1 MVIKSYLHF
10 TTLSLALS
18 LDLAMSSSLPA
29 TALSQQTLQQHSPVS
44 GGELVA
50 QRRRRRLIFKVRGV
64 GRSGNLQGGA
74 ARGSCSSQPIY
85 ITPLVP
91 LTDKPE
97 LTEDG
102 KQKEVEVY
110 SALTVAARPKFF
122 VHIPQIS
129 AQEAKFTLLKE
140 INENQD
146 EEVTEATVT
155 LTGTPGVVSFS
166 LPAEAPSLEV
176 GQTYKWS
183 VQVICDPNS
192 DDASVNPLVKGEVQR
207 IPSTPAIANI
217 EQAAPI
223 DRPQLYSDANAWYD
237 SVTAL
242 AELLDKNPNDPTL
255 KDEWVSLLRSV
266 NLDRITEAP
275 LVQCCTAKNE

>member
-1 MVIKSYLHF
+1 MIIKSYLHF

-50 QRRRRRLIFKVRGV
+50 QRRRRRLGFKVRGV

-91 LTDKPE
+91 LVNKPE

-102 KQKEVEVY
+102 QRKEVELY

-122 VHIPQIS
+122 VHIPQTS
-129 AQEAKFTLLKE
+129 AQKAQFTLL
-140 INENQD
+140 NENQD
-146 EEVTEATVT
+146 ETVTEATVA

-166 LPAEAPSLEV
+166 LPADAPSLEV
-176 GQTYKWS
+176 GKTYKWS

-192 DDASVNPLVKGEVQR
+192 DDFSVNPRVEGEVQR
-207 IPSTPAIANI
+207 IASTPAITNI

-223 DRPQLYSDANAWYD
+223 DRPALYADANAWYD

-242 AELLDKNPNDPTL
+242 AELLTKNPNDPTL
-255 KDEWVSLLRSV
+255 KEDWVSLLRSV
-266 NLDRITEAP
+266 NLDSITEAP
-275 LVQCCTAKNE
+275 LVQ

>member
-1 MVIKSYLHF
+1 
-10 TTLSLALS
+10 
-18 LDLAMSSSLPA
+18 MSSSLPA
-29 TALSQQTLQQHSPVS
+29 TAVSQQTLQQHSPVS

-50 QRRRRRLIFKVRGV
+50 QRRRRLRFKVRGV

-74 ARGSCSSQPIY
+74 ARGSCSSDPIF

-91 LTDKPE
+91 LTNKPE

-102 KQKEVEVY
+102 KQKEVELY

-146 EEVTEATVT
+146 ELVTEATVA
-155 LTGTPGVVSFS
+155 LSGTPGVVSFS

-176 GQTYKWS
+176 GKTYKWS
-183 VQVICDPNS
+183 VQVICDPSS
-192 DDASVNPLVKGEVQR
+192 DDGSVNPRVEGEIQR
-207 IPSTPAIANI
+207 IPSTDAIANI

-242 AELLDKNPNDPTL
+242 AELLTKNPNDPTL
-255 KDEWVSLLRSV
+255 KEDWVSLLRSV

-275 LVQCCTAKNE
+275 LVQ